1 MITVLRAAGLRV
13 AIYPNDHEPAH
24 VHVIGDGDA
33 KIDLTGP
40 DGPRFVWINRMS
52 RGEAKRAFAL
62 VRDNRALLLT
72 RWREIHERPD

>member
-40 DGPRFVWINRMS
+40 HGPQFVWINRMT
-52 RGEAKRAFAL
+52 RAEAKRALAL
-62 VRDNRALLLT
+62 VSGNRALLLP
-72 RWREIHERPD
+72 RWREIHE